1 MFCDLFQVLRVDSIE
16 DVEEVF
22 TVGTF
27 IIRILVLE
35 VNVELIIILESR
47 PHLVYRELI
56 KVRYIDVVHLILL
69 QQKLLI
75 LEDFTKKVFVHL

>member
-1 MFCDLFQVLRVDSIE
+1 MDSIE

-47 PHLVYRELI
+47 PHLVYREFI

>member
-1 MFCDLFQVLRVDSIE
+1 MLRDLLQILRVDGVE

-27 IIRILVLE
+27 VLRILVLE
-35 VNVELIIILESR
+35 VNIELIIILESR

-56 KVRYIDVVHLILL
+56 KVRNINVVHLILL
-69 QQKLLI
+69 QQKLLV
-75 LEDFTKKVFVHL
+75 LEDLTEKVFVHL